1 VKPESSSRGE
11 SGSARVG
18 GPDLVDDSL
27 AQAQSNPSA
36 LRIGGHTMMQP
47 NKKKKTNGSRGEAD
61 SACEREGGNFFW
73 VLNNRPNVLYNVRVG
88 VNRPDRLA
96 SLVRT
101 YPVRVSST

>member
-47 NKKKKTNGSRGEAD
+47 NKKRKKKKMAD
-61 SACEREGGNFFW
+61 TVRLCERESANFYLCAQRSYITCAW
-73 VLNNRPNVLYNVRVG
+73 R
-88 VNRPDRLA
+88 
-96 SLVRT
+96 
-101 YPVRVSST
+101 